1 MGERCIGIRKMTQKY
16 SKNDSMAYGG
26 NGSLDP
32 FGKNQYEYPYI
43 DAISQFNH
51 TFTESILESI
61 SDGVF
66 TVDSSWRIT
75 SFNKAAETIT
85 GIPRMEAIGKRC
97 FEVFRSNMCGRDC
110 ALQKTMETNIP
121 IISKAASIIN
131 AEGNKVPISIS
142 TALLRNRNNEVVGGA
157 ETFRDLSLVEKLRQ
171 KVSGKFQI
179 GDLVTRSQA
188 MHKILDVL
196 PQIAASDSTV
206 LIHGETG
213 TGKELLARAI
223 HNLSERNDKPFI
235 GINCGA
241 LPDTLLESELFGY
254 KAGAFTGA
262 NKDKIGRFGLAEGGT
277 LLLDEIAEISQ
288 ALQVKLLRVLQER
301 TYEPLGATNSENT
314 NVRVIASCNSHLP
327 TLIAEGKFRQ
337 DLYYRINVVK
347 LQLPPLRERKEDIPL
362 LIEHFVNR
370 FNETQDKRVKGV
382 DQETMALLM
391 NHDFPGNIRELENI
405 IEHAFVL
412 CSGGYITTNCIP
424 EETKK
429 HKFDVDMKTYRME
442 KAVNAV
448 ESQAI
453 IEALKRNNYNRTA
466 AARDLGIHKS
476 TFFRK
481 IKNLGISL
489 PQVDGRY
496 NHSISEQMDPS
507 F

>member
-1 MGERCIGIRKMTQKY
+1 MEHKSWEDEILDCSDGDAY
-16 SKNDSMAYGG
+16 LAYGKTRFE
-26 NGSLDP
+26 S
-32 FGKNQYEYPYI
+32 PYI
-43 DAISQFNH
+43 DAICQFNQ

-97 FEVFRSNMCGRDC
+97 FEIFRSNMCGRDC
-110 ALQKTMETNIP
+110 ALKKTIETNVP
-121 IISKAASIIN
+121 IINKSVFIIN
-131 AEGNKVPISIS
+131 SEGNKVPISIS
-142 TALLRNRNNEVVGGA
+142 TALLRNRNNEVIGAA
-157 ETFRDLSLVEKLRQ
+157 ETFRDLSLVEKLRKRVQ
-171 KVSGKFQI
+171 GRFQI
-179 GDLVTRSQA
+179 DDLVARSQA
-188 MHKILDVL
+188 MHKIFDVL

-213 TGKELLARAI
+213 TGKELFARAI
-223 HNLSERNDKPFI
+223 HNLSDRSSKPFV

-262 NKDKIGRFGLAEGGT
+262 NKDKIGRFGLAQGGT
-277 LLLDEIAEISQ
+277 LLLDEIAEVSQ

-301 TYEPLGATNSENT
+301 TYEPLGGTHTEKAD
-314 NVRVIASCNSHLP
+314 VRVIASCNRHLP
-327 TLIAEGKFRQ
+327 SLISEGKFRQ
-337 DLYYRINVVK
+337 DLYYRINVVNV
-347 LQLPPLRERKEDIPL
+347 QLPPLRERKEDIPL
-362 LIEHFVNR
+362 LIEHFIDR
-370 FNETQDKRVKGV
+370 FNEIQDKRVKGV

-412 CSGGYITTNCIP
+412 CSGGYITPKCLP

-429 HKFDVDMKTYRME
+429 HKYNMDMTSFGIE
-442 KAVNAV
+442 KAVHAV

-466 AARDLGIHKS
+466 AARELGIHKS

-481 IKNLGISL
+481 IKNLGIVL
-489 PQVDGRY
+489 PQVDGRF
-496 NHSISEQMDPS
+496 NQALSENQNAVSPH
-507 F
+507 

>member
-1 MGERCIGIRKMTQKY
+1 MATIARENNVTDYSGRESIGTYEKTNY
-16 SKNDSMAYGG
+16 TPE
-26 NGSLDP
+26 SLDP
-32 FGKNQYEYPYI
+32 I
-43 DAISQFNH
+43 CQFNQ

-66 TVDSSWRIT
+66 TVDSSWHIT
-75 SFNKAAETIT
+75 SFNKAAEKIT
-85 GIPRMEAIGKRC
+85 GIPRMEAIGRRC
-97 FEVFRSNMCGRDC
+97 FEIFRSNMCGKDC
-110 ALQKTMETNIP
+110 ALQQTMETNIP
-121 IISKAASIIN
+121 IIDKSTSIIN
-131 AEGNKVPISIS
+131 SDGDKIPISIS

-171 KVSGKFQI
+171 KVAGRYQV
-179 GDLVTRSQA
+179 GDLITRSQA

-206 LIHGETG
+206 LIQGETG

-223 HNLSERNDKPFI
+223 HNLSDRSKKPFI
-235 GINCGA
+235 AINCGA

-254 KAGAFTGA
+254 KSGAFTGA

-277 LLLDEIAEISQ
+277 LLLDEIAEVSQ

-301 TYEPLGATNSENT
+301 SYEPLGGTSTINT
-314 NVRVIASCNSHLP
+314 DVRVIAACNTNL
-327 TLIAEGKFRQ
+327 TALIKEGKFRQ
-337 DLYYRINVVK
+337 DLYYRINVIK
-347 LQLPPLRERKEDIPL
+347 LQLPPLRDRKEDIPL
-362 LIEHFVNR
+362 LIEHFVDR
-370 FNETQDKRVKGV
+370 FNETQDKTIKGV

-391 NHDFPGNIRELENI
+391 NHDYPGNIRELENI

-412 CSGGYITTNCIP
+412 CPGGYITTKCIP
-424 EETKK
+424 EETRR
-429 HKFDVDMKTYRME
+429 HKYVEMKSFGME

-481 IKNLGISL
+481 IKNLGIAL
-489 PQVDGRY
+489 PQVDGRF
-496 NHSISEQMDPS
+496 NHSITEKMKENPYY
-507 F
+507 